1 MKLSVMTT
9 TMLALLLIGSAA
21 TRDGHAA
28 TESMPFGVSHDNWIA
43 LGEDVGFLI
52 VQESEADGV
61 PSLRGYF
68 LARRDGS
75 WMRLDS
81 EGGFRTIPIR

>member
-1 MKLSVMTT
+1 VKLSIVTI

-21 TRDGHAA
+21 TLDGHAA
-28 TESMPFGVSHDNWIA
+28 NKSTPPTVPDDNWIA
-43 LGEDVGFLI
+43 LGEGVGFLI
-52 VQESEADGV
+52 VQESESDGI

-68 LARRDGS
+68 LARHDGS
-75 WMRLDS
+75 WKRLDS